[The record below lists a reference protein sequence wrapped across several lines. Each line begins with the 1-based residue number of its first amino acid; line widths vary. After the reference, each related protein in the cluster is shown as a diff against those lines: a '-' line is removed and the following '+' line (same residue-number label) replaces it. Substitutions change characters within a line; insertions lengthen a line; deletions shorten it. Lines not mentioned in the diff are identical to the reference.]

1 MSCQSVGSPWSD
13 ANPKELDSGTPGL
26 GYGPVHLLITEQ
38 EYEALPSEVCRSIE
52 VLNGRVV
59 FSEPPTPEHQR
70 VSRNL
75 TMALL
80 AARPSN
86 PCLDVLQDTDMRY
99 RNRNPHVARGEKKFT
114 FRRPDI
120 SVLRCLKPGSRL
132 WSDDVLVA
140 IEITSANDEVDF
152 NDKRAEYAA
161 QGIPVY
167 LIVVM
172 DGDGTDT
179 VEEHRLDWSGR
190 NYQLVA
196 AHRHAVVTELPEGI
210 KLNVAFPDLVL

>member
-1 MSCQSVGSPWSD
+1 MITAAGVDWVGSRVLAMAFPEWATDPTS
-13 ANPKELDSGTPGL
+13 
-26 GYGPVHLLITEQ
+26 LLLTEEQ
-38 EYEALPSEVCRSIE
+38 YEALPPDVCRTIE
-52 VLNGRVV
+52 VVDGHVV
-59 FSEPPTPEHQR
+59 FCQSPTLGHQR

-75 TMALL
+75 TAAFL
-80 AARPSN
+80 AARPPS
-86 PCLDVLQDTDMRY
+86 PCIDVIQDAEMRY
-99 RNRNPHVARGEKKFT
+99 RRRNRKAAKDGRFFT

-120 SVLRCLKPGSRL
+120 SVFRCVEPGAKL
-132 WSDDVLVA
+132 WSHGMLVVV
-140 IEITSANDEVDF
+140 EITSSDLEVDF

-172 DGDGTDT
+172 EGDRIRV

-196 AHRHAVVTELPEGI
+196 AHRDWLAAEFPEG
-210 KLNVAFPDLVL
+210 LELDVAFEELEQI

>member
-1 MSCQSVGSPWSD
+1 MSLPAWAEDPSS
-13 ANPKELDSGTPGL
+13 
-26 GYGPVHLLITEQ
+26 LLLTE
-38 EYEALPSEVCRSIE
+38 EGYEALPSELCKSIE
-52 VLNGRVV
+52 VVNGRVI
-59 FSEPPTPEHQR
+59 FRESPSPGHQR

-80 AARPSN
+80 AARPPL

-99 RNRNPHVARGEKKFT
+99 RHRNPHVARAGKKFT

-120 SVLRCLKPGSRL
+120 AVLRCLKPGAL
-132 WSDDVLVA
+132 PWSDDVLVA
-140 IEITSANDEVDF
+140 IEITSSDDDVDF

-167 LIVVM
+167 LIVIM
-172 DGDGTDT
+172 DGAEIDSI
-179 VEEHRLDWSGR
+179 EEHRVDWNSR

-196 AHRHAVVTELPEGI
+196 VHRQSLVVELPESV
-210 KLNVAFPDLVL
+210 KLNVPFAELEQV

>member
-1 MSCQSVGSPWSD
+1 MPLPPWATDPS
-13 ANPKELDSGTPGL
+13 S
-26 GYGPVHLLITEQ
+26 LLITEQ

-52 VLNGRVV
+52 VINGRVV
-59 FSEPPTPEHQR
+59 FWESPSPEHQR

-80 AARPSN
+80 AARPAS

-120 SVLRCLKPGSRL
+120 SVLWCLKPGSRL

-140 IEITSANDEVDF
+140 IEITSSNDEVDF

-161 QGIPVY
+161 QGILVY

-172 DGDGTDT
+172 DGDRIGA

-196 AHRHAVVTELPEGI
+196 AHRHGVVTELPEGI
-210 KLNVAFPDLVL
+210 KLNVSFADLERV

>member
-1 MSCQSVGSPWSD
+1 MSLPAWATDPSILV
-13 ANPKELDSGTPGL
+13 
-26 GYGPVHLLITEQ
+26 ITEAD
-38 EYEALPSEVCRSIE
+38 YEALPAEVCKTIE
-52 VLNGRVV
+52 VVNGRVV
-59 FSEPPTPEHQR
+59 FCESPTPGHQR

-80 AARPSN
+80 AARPAA

-99 RNRNPHVARGEKKFT
+99 RNRNPHYSKDGRKFT
-114 FRRPDI
+114 VRRPDI
-120 SVLRCLKPGSRL
+120 SVLRCLAPGARM

-140 IEITSANDEVDF
+140 IEITSSDDDMDF

-172 DGDGTDT
+172 NDDGVDS

-190 NYQLVA
+190 NYQLA
-196 AHRHAVVTELPEGI
+196 AVHRRALVSVLPE
-210 KLNVAFPDLVL
+210 NVKIEVSFAELEQV

>member
-1 MSCQSVGSPWSD
+1 MS
-13 ANPKELDSGTPGL
+13 L
-26 GYGPVHLLITEQ
+26 PVWATDPSSLLITEE
-38 EYEALPSEVCRSIE
+38 EYAALPAEVCKSIE
-52 VLNGRVV
+52 VVNGRVV
-59 FSEPPTPEHQR
+59 FCESPTPDHQR

-80 AARPSN
+80 AARPPE

-99 RNRNPHVARGEKKFT
+99 RHRNPHVSRAGKKFT

-120 SVLRCLKPGSRL
+120 AVLRCLRPGSLL

-140 IEITSANDEVDF
+140 IESTSSDDDVDF

-161 QGIPVY
+161 QGIRVY

-172 DGDGTDT
+172 DGPEIDSI
-179 VEEHRLDWSGR
+179 EEYRLDWSGR
-190 NYQLVA
+190 NYQIA
-196 AHRHAVVTELPEGI
+196 AVHRQSLVTELPEEVKI
-210 KLNVAFPDLVL
+210 DIPFADLEQV

>member
-1 MSCQSVGSPWSD
+1 
-13 ANPKELDSGTPGL
+13 
-26 GYGPVHLLITEQ
+26 
-38 EYEALPSEVCRSIE
+38 
-52 VLNGRVV
+52 
-59 FSEPPTPEHQR
+59 
-70 VSRNL
+70 
-75 TMALL
+75 
-80 AARPSN
+80 
-86 PCLDVLQDTDMRY
+86 MRY

-172 DGDGTDT
+172 DGDGIDT

-210 KLNVAFPDLVL
+210 KLNVAFPDLVLYDSSMILALMQVSLMQVAGWLGAGGFHGGWLCWQGSRTRASRRIP